1 MARYRDSVCKLCRRE
16 GTKLFLKGERCFTEK
31 CAYERR
37 GYAPGEH
44 GRRRR
49 MKESDYGLQLREKQK
64 ARRMYGIGERQFRG
78 WFAKAE
84 RQKGVTGS
92 VMLQMLECRLDNL
105 VYRMAFAPSR
115 NAARQLVRHRH
126 FTVNNRV
133 VDIPSYLLKAGDTVR
148 VREKSREL
156 GVIQNA
162 LEARGRAEAPSWLEV
177 DAQGM
182 SGRLLHIPER
192 EEMQIPVQE
201 SLIVELYSK

>member
-16 GTKLFLKGERCFTEK
+16 GTKLFLKGERCFTDK

-49 MKESDYGLQLREKQK
+49 MKESDYGMQLREKQK

-78 WFAKAE
+78 FFAKAE
-84 RQKGVTGS
+84 RQKGVTGE
-92 VMLQMLECRLDNL
+92 VLFQILERRLDNII
-105 VYRMAFAPSR
+105 YRSAFAPSR
-115 NAARQLVRHRH
+115 SAARQLVRHRH
-126 FTVNNRV
+126 FLVNDRI
-133 VDIPSYLLKAGDTVR
+133 VDIPSFLLRAGDTLKVR
-148 VREKSREL
+148 DKSRKL
-156 GVIQNA
+156 MVIQNA
-162 LEARGRAEAPSWLEV
+162 VEARGRADAPPWLEI

-182 SGRLLHIPER
+182 TGRLLHIPER

>member
-84 RQKGVTGS
+84 RQKGITGS

-105 VYRMAFAPSR
+105 IYRMAFAPSR

-133 VDIPSYLLKAGDTVR
+133 VDIPSYLLKAGDTIR

-162 LEARGRAEAPSWLEV
+162 LEARGRADAPSWLEV

>member
-1 MARYRDSVCKLCRRE
+1 
-16 GTKLFLKGERCFTEK
+16 
-31 CAYERR
+31 
-37 GYAPGEH
+37 
-44 GRRRR
+44 
-49 MKESDYGLQLREKQK
+49 
-64 ARRMYGIGERQFRG
+64 MYGIGERQFRG

-84 RQKGVTGS
+84 RQKGITGS

>member
-16 GTKLFLKGERCFTEK
+16 GTKLFLKGERCFTDK

-49 MKESDYGLQLREKQK
+49 MKESDYGHQLREKQK
-64 ARRMYGIGERQFRG
+64 ARRMYGVGERQFRG
-78 WFAKAE
+78 FFFKADK
-84 RQKGVTGS
+84 QKGVTGE
-92 VMLQMLECRLDNL
+92 VLFQLLERRLDNI

-115 NAARQLVRHRH
+115 ASARQLVRHRH
-126 FTVNNRV
+126 FSVNDRT
-133 VDIPSYLLKAGDTVR
+133 VDIPSYILRAGDTVK
-148 VREKSREL
+148 VRNKSREL
-156 GVIQNA
+156 TVILNA
-162 LEARGRAEAPSWLEV
+162 LESRGRAAAPSWLEV

-182 SGRLLHIPER
+182 TGKLLHIPER
-192 EEMQIPVQE
+192 EEMQIPVQD

>member
-37 GYAPGEH
+37 AYAPGEH

-49 MKESDYGLQLREKQK
+49 MKESDYGMQLREKQK

-105 VYRMAFAPSR
+105 IYRMAFAPSR

-126 FTVNNRV
+126 FTVNDRV
-133 VDIPSYLLKAGDTVR
+133 VDIPSYLLKAGDTIR

-162 LEARGRAEAPSWLEV
+162 LEARGRADAPSWLEV

-192 EEMQIPVQE
+192 EDMQIPVQE

>member
-133 VDIPSYLLKAGDTVR
+133 VDIPSYLLKAGDTIR

-162 LEARGRAEAPSWLEV
+162 LEARGRADAPSWLEV

>member
-16 GTKLFLKGERCFTEK
+16 GTKLFLKGERCFTDK

-49 MKESDYGLQLREKQK
+49 MKESDYGHQLREKQK
-64 ARRMYGIGERQFRG
+64 ARRMYGVGERQFRG
-78 WFAKAE
+78 FFFKAE
-84 RQKGVTGS
+84 RQKGVTGEA
-92 VMLQMLECRLDNL
+92 LFQLLERRLDNI

-115 NAARQLVRHRH
+115 ASARQLVRHRH
-126 FTVNNRV
+126 FSVNDRT
-133 VDIPSYLLKAGDTVR
+133 VDIPSYILRAGDTVK
-148 VREKSREL
+148 VRDKSREL
-156 GVIQNA
+156 AVIVNA
-162 LEARGRAEAPSWLEV
+162 LETRGRAAAASWLDV

-182 SGRLLHIPER
+182 AGKLLHIPER
-192 EEMQIPVQE
+192 EEMQIPVQD

>member
-105 VYRMAFAPSR
+105 IYRMAFAPSR

-133 VDIPSYLLKAGDTVR
+133 VDIPSYLLKAGDTIR

-162 LEARGRAEAPSWLEV
+162 LEARGRADAPSWLEV

>member
-1 MARYRDSVCKLCRRE
+1 MARYRDSVCKICRRE
-16 GTKLFLKGERCFTEK
+16 GLKLFLKGERCYTEK
-31 CAYERR
+31 CAFERR

-64 ARRMYGIGERQFRG
+64 ARRMFGIGERQFRG
-78 WFAKAE
+78 YFEKAE
-84 RQKGVTGS
+84 RQKGVTGD
-92 VMLQMLECRLDNL
+92 VLLQVLERRLDNV
-105 VYRMAFAPSR
+105 VYRMAFASSR

-126 FTVNNRV
+126 FIVNDRV
-133 VDIPSYLLKAGDTVR
+133 VNIPSYLLKAGDTVR
-148 VREKSREL
+148 VRDKSREL
-156 GVIQNA
+156 AAIQNA
-162 LEARGRAEAPSWLEV
+162 LEARGRADTPSWLEV

-182 SGRLLHIPER
+182 SGRLLHVPER